1 MTRMPITQRSGRL
14 ETKKA
19 YNKAKMKIV
28 FMGTPAFAARSLQKL
43 IDEGYE
49 IPLVVTQ
56 PDRKGNRNKVILSEV
71 RQLALEHGIE
81 TAQPVRIKK
90 DPELIERIAALEPDM
105 IVVAAFGQILPQSV
119 LDIPKLG
126 CINVHGSLLPKLRG
140 ASPMHAAILE
150 GLDESGITIMRMEA
164 GLDTGDMI
172 SKVSCDIKGKD
183 FTEVSGILAEAGA
196 ELLAETIPHIADGTA
211 VYEKQNDS
219 EATYAGM
226 MKKTDGFTDFDEAAE
241 MVERK
246 IRAFIEWPACYSYL
260 DGQQIKFYKAEVLA
274 EDPDGEPGT
283 VSGTDK
289 KSYTIN
295 CRSGKLRVFEQQ
307 LQGKKRMSAGDF
319 MRGHKLAHGDRFGA
333 EEGL

>member
-1 MTRMPITQRSGRL
+1 
-14 ETKKA
+14 
-19 YNKAKMKIV
+19 MKIV

-56 PDRKGNRNKVILSEV
+56 PDRKGNRNKMVLSEV
-71 RQLALEHGIE
+71 RKLALEHGIE

-90 DPELIERIAALEPDM
+90 DPELVERLKSIAPDM
-105 IVVAAFGQILPQSV
+105 IVVAAFGQILPKSV
-119 LDIPKLG
+119 LDIPGLG

-140 ASPMHAAILE
+140 ASPMQAAVLE
-150 GLDESGITIMRMEA
+150 GLDESGVTIMRMAE

-172 SKVSCDIKGKD
+172 SKCACNIKGKD

-196 ELLAETIPHIADGTA
+196 ELLVKTIPHIANGTA
-211 VYEKQNDS
+211 VYEVQDDS

-226 MKKTDGFTDFDEAAE
+226 ISKADGYTDFNEPAE
-241 MVERK
+241 RIERK

-260 DGQQIKFYKAEVLA
+260 DGQQIKFYKAEVID

-283 VSGTDK
+283 VSRTDK
-289 KSYTIN
+289 KSYFIN
-295 CRSGKLRVFEQQ
+295 CGSGKLRILEQQ

-319 MRGHKLAHGDRFGA
+319 MRGHKLSTGDRFGA
-333 EEGL
+333 EEGK

>member
-1 MTRMPITQRSGRL
+1 MR
-14 ETKKA
+14 
-19 YNKAKMKIV
+19 IV
-28 FMGTPAFAARSLQKL
+28 FMGTPAFAAVSLQKL

-56 PDRKGNRNKVILSEV
+56 PDRKGNRNKMVLSEV
-71 RQLALEHGIE
+71 RKLALEHGIE

-90 DPELIERIAALEPDM
+90 DPELVERLAEIAPDM
-105 IVVAAFGQILPQSV
+105 IVVAAFGQILPKSV
-119 LDIPKLG
+119 LDIPRLG

-140 ASPMHAAILE
+140 ASPMQAAVLE
-150 GLDESGITIMRMEA
+150 GFEESGVTIMRMAE

-172 SKVSCDIKGKD
+172 SKCACDIKGRN
-183 FTEVSGILAEAGA
+183 FTEVSEILAEAGA
-196 ELLAETIPHIADGTA
+196 DLLVKTIPQIAEGTA
-211 VYEKQNDS
+211 VYEVQDDA

-226 MKKTDGFTDFDEAAE
+226 ISKADGFTDFNESAE
-241 MVERK
+241 RIERK

-260 DGQQIKFYKAEVLA
+260 DGQQVKFYKAEVID

-283 VSGTDK
+283 ISSTDK
-289 KSYTIN
+289 KSYIIN
-295 CRSGKLRVFEQQ
+295 CRGGKLRVLEQQ

-319 MRGHKLAHGDRFGA
+319 MRGHKLSTGDRFGA

>member
-1 MTRMPITQRSGRL
+1 
-14 ETKKA
+14 
-19 YNKAKMKIV
+19 
-28 FMGTPAFAARSLQKL
+28 MGTPAFAAQSLQKL

-56 PDRKGNRNKVILSEV
+56 PDRKGNRNKMVLSEV
-71 RQLALEHGIE
+71 RKLALENGIE

-90 DPELIERIAALEPDM
+90 DPELVERLKEIAPDM
-105 IVVAAFGQILPQSV
+105 IVVAAFGQILPKSV
-119 LDIPKLG
+119 LDIPRFG

-140 ASPMHAAILE
+140 ASPMQAAVLE
-150 GLDESGITIMRMEA
+150 GFEESGVTIMRMAE

-172 SKVSCDIKGKD
+172 SKCACDIKGKD
-183 FTEVSGILAEAGA
+183 FTEVSEILAEAGA

-211 VYEKQNDS
+211 VYEVQDDA

-226 MKKTDGFTDFDEAAE
+226 ISKSDGFTDFNEPAE
-241 MVERK
+241 RIECK

-260 DGQQIKFYKAEVLA
+260 DGQQVKFYKAEVID

-283 VSGTDK
+283 VSSTDK
-289 KSYTIN
+289 KSYFIN
-295 CRSGKLRVFEQQ
+295 CASGKLRVLEQQ

-319 MRGHKLAHGDRFGA
+319 MRGHKLSTGDRFGA
-333 EEGL
+333 EEGK

>member
-90 DPELIERIAALEPDM
+90 DPELIEKIASLEPDM

-260 DGQQIKFYKAEVLA
+260 DGQQIKFYKAEALA

>member
-1 MTRMPITQRSGRL
+1 
-14 ETKKA
+14 
-19 YNKAKMKIV
+19 
-28 FMGTPAFAARSLQKL
+28 MGTPAFAARSLQKL

-56 PDRKGNRNKVILSEV
+56 PDRKGNRNRMELSEV
-71 RQLALEHGIE
+71 RKLALANGIE

-90 DPELIERIAALEPDM
+90 DPELIERLRQIAPDM

-119 LDIPKLG
+119 LDIPRLG
-126 CINVHGSLLPKLRG
+126 CVNVHGSLLPKLRG

-183 FTEVSGILAEAGA
+183 FTEVSAILAEAGA
-196 ELLAETIPHIADGTA
+196 ELLAKTIPHIADGTA
-211 VYEKQNDS
+211 VYEKQDDS

-226 MKKTDGFTDFDEAAE
+226 MKKADGYTDFDEPAE
-241 MVERK
+241 MIERK

-260 DGQQIKFYKAEVLA
+260 DGQQIKFYKAEALA
-274 EDPDGEPGT
+274 EEPDGEPGT

-289 KSYTIN
+289 NSYIIN
-295 CRSGKLRVFEQQ
+295 CGSGKLRVLEQQ

-319 MRGHKLAHGDRFGA
+319 MRGHKLAIGDRFGA
-333 EEGL
+333 EEGI